1 MAIKGKGRTRA
12 RQPVRAP
19 RRAPVPVKPPFAQRR
34 GVQLAAA
41 FLAGLLVFWGGVWL
55 TNGLRAQRAD
65 DEARTEAI
73 QRRQAGAAW
82 NQLVTTEVGKIGQV
96 DEGRPPVIFPEL
108 RATITALA
116 GKQPPPGARADLEAA
131 ATEARDVGKA
141 LEGYGMTDSLRNKG
155 FDQAGVLRFL
165 AAQDELVTAIDLYR
179 QAALLGVTAIGLDG
193 AARDQVA
200 DRAVGLLSA
209 ADDAVADF
217 YLEHT
222 EAMNAAGIVQQPT
235 LPGS

>member
-1 MAIKGKGRTRA
+1 MAIKGKGKTRA

-19 RRAPVPVKPPFAQRR
+19 RRGPVAVKPPFFGRR
-34 GVQLAAA
+34 GVQLAGA

-55 TNGLRAQRAD
+55 TNGLRAERAD
-65 DEARTEAI
+65 ETARTEAI
-73 QRRQAGAAW
+73 QRRQAGASW

-96 DEGRPPVIFPEL
+96 DEGRPPVILPEL
-108 RATITALA
+108 RTTITGLTA
-116 GKQPPPGARADLEAA
+116 KRPPEGAKTELETAA
-131 ATEARDVGKA
+131 ADAEGVRKA
-141 LEGYGMTDSLRNKG
+141 VEGYAMAASLRNKG

-165 AAQDELVTAIDLYR
+165 GAQDELVEAIALYR
-179 QAALLGVTAIGLDG
+179 QAALLGATAAGLDG
-193 AARDQVA
+193 AARDQAA
-200 DRAVGLLSA
+200 DRAVSLLNA

-217 YLEHT
+217 YVDHT